1 MLIYIHKSMTFNLRN
16 DVCVSGKDKETHT
29 FGISMENYEN
39 IVLSYC
45 YRPPNDDSENL
56 IGFLQNK
63 IIERYVSE
71 KKIAI

>member
-16 DVCVSGKDKETHT
+16 VCVSGKDKETHT
-29 FGISMENYEN
+29 FGISIENYKN
-39 IVLSYC
+39 IVLTYS

-63 IIERYVSE
+63 TIEKYVSE
-71 KKIAI
+71 KI